1 MSDSKTKALQYFIQE
16 STVGELDYIIDDIGS
31 IVGNK
36 DFLQQPEIIEALR
49 QYHESHLNHQ
59 TLPDGTKVVVT
70 EKGRREAEVQKE
82 PEPEPVAE
90 GEGQPEPAEPTPV
103 EADPAE
109 FTYVDEARNIKF
121 TLNVNSG
128 EVKVVNDAEKHQ
140 DEAVQGF
147 KEQLVESL
155 DKYIAAHY
163 KELTTLGTVSV
174 EGTDQITAHIEISC
188 HNLNHKNF
196 WGGEWL
202 SRWTVTH
209 TLGSSD
215 FEVTGK
221 INIHNHYFEQGNI
234 QFELNKS
241 FDSPTAGTVTG
252 DAAESILESINKLE
266 ETYQISLEDMYEE
279 ISENHMKNLRRKL
292 PFTGKN
298 FEWGT
303 TKLM

>member
-16 STVGELDYIIDDIGS
+16 ATVGELEYIIDDIGT

-36 DFLQQPEIIEALR
+36 DFLQQPEIIQALR
-49 QYHESHLNHQ
+49 EYQERHLNHQ

-70 EKGRREAEVQKE
+70 EKGRRETEVTKE
-82 PEPEPVAE
+82 PEPEAE
-90 GEGQPEPAEPTPV
+90 GEGEQPPAET
-103 EADPAE
+103 DPFE

-128 EVKVVNDAEKHQ
+128 EVKVVNDAEKHH

-155 DKYIAAHY
+155 DKYIAGHY

-215 FEVTGK
+215 FEITGR

-241 FDSPTAGTVTG
+241 FDSPTAGTVSG
-252 DAAESILESINKLE
+252 DAAESIIAAINKLE
-266 ETYQISLEDMYEE
+266 ENYQVSLEEMYEE
-279 ISENHMKNLRRKL
+279 ISDNHMKNLRRKL

-298 FEWGT
+298 FEWGVS
-303 TKLM
+303 KLM